1 MAEEREII
9 PIGKAQNLI
18 GKVFGK
24 WTVLN
29 RAPNTPN
36 RRGANWWCQCSCSN
50 QTIKSVRGDQLTRGI
65 STSCGCYAIEVKVQT
80 GKKLAEKYNPINGRK
95 NKIDLTGQ
103 KFGKLT
109 VLEDTGKRV
118 KLGNGTGV
126 VWKCIC
132 ECGNFCEVT
141 SGHLQSKHTTSC
153 GCRKI
158 SIGEEEI
165 FNLLTNNNIEFQF
178 QYRNKKCQFSTGGY
192 AIFDFFVNN
201 EYYIEYDGE
210 QHFSCDKHGWNNIET
225 FEKTKI
231 RDKEKNNW
239 CIKNNIPLIRIPYT
253 QKHKIKIEDLI
264 LSSSSFLVTKGEN
277 NNAADQQ

>member
-9 PIGKAQNLI
+9 PVGKAQNLI

-103 KFGKLT
+103 KFGKWT
-109 VLEDTGKRV
+109 VLKRV
-118 KLGNGTGV
+118 ENDAAGAARWL
-126 VWKCIC
+126 CEC
-132 ECGNFCEVT
+132 ECGTIKSV
-141 SGHLQSKHTTSC
+141 SGGNLRNSSSTSC
-153 GCRKI
+153 GCDR
-158 SIGEEEI
+158 
-165 FNLLTNNNIEFQF
+165 
-178 QYRNKKCQFSTGGY
+178 
-192 AIFDFFVNN
+192 A
-201 EYYIEYDGE
+201 
-210 QHFSCDKHGWNNIET
+210 
-225 FEKTKI
+225 EKTRFAKG
-231 RDKEKNNW
+231 KTKNEVGNRYGS
-239 CIKNNIPLIRIPYT
+239 LIVL
-253 QKHKIKIEDLI
+253 EW
-264 LSSSSFLVTKGEN
+264 
-277 NNAADQQ
+277 